1 MKRIVSVLEIV
12 ELVVAVITVL
22 TGWVITI
29 WQLDRNGWIA
39 DGGTVWLFT
48 FCVVATFGAALAY
61 VARRN
66 GWHTLTAVA
75 LIVVATSP
83 TFYLIEIFGPILLV
97 LVVFEI
103 GTAIRIRHQ
112 QSARVI
118 ASSVGVK
125 SC

>member
-1 MKRIVSVLEIV
+1 MKRTVSVLDIG
-12 ELVVAVITVL
+12 ELVVVAVTVL

-29 WQLDRNGWIA
+29 WQLDRIGWIA
-39 DGGTVWLFT
+39 GGGTVWLFI
-48 FCVVATFGAALAY
+48 FSVVATFGAGLAF

-97 LVVFEI
+97 LVVVEI
-103 GTAIRIRHQ
+103 GTAIRNRRQ
-112 QSARVI
+112 QSAGVI
-118 ASSVGVK
+118 VSSAGVK
-125 SC
+125 